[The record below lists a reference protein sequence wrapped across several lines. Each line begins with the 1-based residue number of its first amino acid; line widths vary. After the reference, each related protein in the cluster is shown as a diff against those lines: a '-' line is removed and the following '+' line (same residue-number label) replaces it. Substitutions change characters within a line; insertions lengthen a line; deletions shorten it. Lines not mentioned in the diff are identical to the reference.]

1 MLGLAEL
8 AELFVKFRLPMAGRK
23 LVAEAREKSPV
34 RKVKSSGGNVV
45 THYYSPKM
53 GRVVS
58 TESHTAEQAGAYLYE
73 FDQHVLEY
81 WPQPT
86 WLDLLLTNPETGR
99 VNGRGHYPDFM
110 VITDECI
117 YLDEWKQASHLLT
130 LSLKRP
136 DRFVREGN
144 EWRSPVLEKFCEPLG
159 LAYRL
164 RSTEHIPHQ
173 RLANQRFLMDF
184 LDPGCHESSPEASQT
199 LQEWFIENAEV
210 PLAVL
215 VKEAMS
221 AESSFSTDDIYRAI
235 AVGRLCIDMDEAN
248 ISDTQRVM
256 IYRDQSAMR
265 LLGQARRAESKPA
278 ISQLAH
284 TVVTGTKIGFDG
296 RDFQVMAGTGE
307 FILKD
312 AHGLITL
319 SHKDVQSLF
328 AEGKIVVP
336 NHIEEGN
343 EVPTGLQ
350 SLSPKQMAE
359 VEKRMDALEKA
370 KAGQKTTY
378 SERTIRRFKKK
389 MREAGD
395 QILEQH
401 LALVSQTSRKGNRT
415 LQIPEAMVNLIDKVG
430 KERHNQPGGPPK
442 TGSYLQ
448 FARECLELGLTPCS
462 MRTFSRRL
470 KVSVKRREGRRRA
483 YQEGA
488 IVWYLHSHEPIHGV
502 RPFEIVHIDTTPV
515 ELVLKCPWGKE
526 SLGTVYLCQA
536 MDAESRVVL
545 AFHLSF
551 EPPSFRTTL
560 MVIRDMVRRYGRMP
574 ETLVVDQGPENRSRQ
589 LMRICRLCG
598 TSLRQRPAGEPRA
611 GTILERHFGVTH
623 TQFIHLLAGNT
634 KIRHHY
640 RSVTK
645 SVRPENFA
653 TWTLP
658 ALHGA
663 LEEYFELIYGRQIH
677 PAHGESPIEHFDRR
691 LKETGERCH
700 RMVEFNRLFL
710 IETCPA
716 ASGQGTREVDGK
728 RGIKV
733 DHIWYQTDQFKTQA
747 LDSKK
752 LDVRVDPWNPGVV
765 YVLIKNTWIECVSKY
780 HLLLRHLTWV
790 ELRYVINELRSKL
803 SAKKL
808 PLTQER
814 IMAQLRLLDPNNFD
828 PRLRIQQSEARQ
840 IYEALGTAAVNGAV
854 DASKDPFAKF
864 LPALSINLGSEAL
877 QAAPSQEYMIEEFEE
892 ADTEGEV
899 ISAEIVDTDWRF
911 DEDFGLI

>member
-1 MLGLAEL
+1 MLNRSEL
-8 AELFVKFRLPMAGRK
+8 AELFARFHLPPSGLK
-23 LVAEAREKSPV
+23 LVTEAREKSPV

-58 TESHTAEQAGAYLYE
+58 TESHTAEQPGAYLYE
-73 FDQHVLEY
+73 FDVHVLEY

-86 WLDLLLTNPETGR
+86 WLDLHLTNRKTGKVSR
-99 VNGRGHYPDFM
+99 RAHCPDFL

-117 YLDEWKQASHLLT
+117 YLDEWKQASHLLA
-130 LSLKRP
+130 LSLEHP

-144 EWRSPVLEKFCEPLG
+144 EWRSPILEEFCEPLG
-159 LAYRL
+159 LTYRV

-173 RLANQRFLMDF
+173 RLANHKFLADF
-184 LDPGCHESSPEASQT
+184 LNPECHESSPEASRD
-199 LQEWFIENAEV
+199 LQEWFDENAEV

-215 VKEAMS
+215 VKEAMC
-221 AESSFSTDDIYRAI
+221 AESSFNTDDIYRAI

-248 ISDTQRVM
+248 ISDTERVM

-265 LLGQARRAESKPA
+265 LLSHARRIESKPSL
-278 ISQLAH
+278 SQLAH
-284 TVVTGTKIGFDG
+284 SVVTGTKIGFDG
-296 RDFQVMAGTGE
+296 RNFEVMAGMGE

-312 AHGLITL
+312 AHGAITL
-319 SHKDVQSLF
+319 SHRDFQSLF
-328 AEGKIVVP
+328 AEGKLVVP
-336 NHIEEGN
+336 NHIEEVKKDHT
-343 EVPTGLQ
+343 ELR

-359 VEKRMDALEKA
+359 IERRLDAIQQA
-370 KAGQKTTY
+370 KAGGVTTY
-378 SERTIRRFKKK
+378 SERTIRRLKKK
-389 MREAGD
+389 MREAGG

-401 LALVSQTSRKGNRT
+401 LALVSQTNRKGNRT
-415 LQIPEAMVNLIDKVG
+415 VQIPEAMINLIDKVG
-430 KERHNQPGGPPK
+430 KERHNQPGGPSK
-442 TGSYLQ
+442 VGTYIQ
-448 FARECLELGLTPCS
+448 FVSECHQLGLSPCS

-515 ELVLKCPWGKE
+515 ELILKTPWGKQ

-560 MVIRDMVRRYGRMP
+560 MVIRDMVRRHGRMP
-574 ETLVVDQGPENRSRQ
+574 EILVVDQGPENRSLQ
-589 LMRICRLCG
+589 LRRICRLCG
-598 TSLRQRPAGEPRA
+598 TSLRQRPSGEARA
-611 GTILERHFGVTH
+611 GTVLERHFGVTH

-634 KIRHHY
+634 KIRHHH

-645 SVRPENFA
+645 SVRPENFME
-653 TWTLP
+653 WTLP

-663 LEEYFELIYGRQIH
+663 LDEYFELGYGRQIH
-677 PAHGESPIEHFDRR
+677 PAHGESPIEHFNRR
-691 LKETGERCH
+691 LRETGERCH

-716 ASGQGTREVDGK
+716 PLGDGTRMVDGK

-733 DHIWYQTDQFKTQA
+733 DHIWYQTDQFRIQA
-747 LDSKK
+747 LDGKK
-752 LDVRVDPWNPGVV
+752 VDVRVDPWNPGVV
-765 YVLIKNTWIECVSKY
+765 FVLIKNTWVECVSKY

-803 SAKKL
+803 RAKKL

-814 IMAQLRLLDPNNFD
+814 IVAQLRLLDPKNFD
-828 PRLRIQQSEARQ
+828 PRLQFQQSEARQ
-840 IYEALGTAAVNGAV
+840 IYEALGTAAVNGVV
-854 DASKDPFAKF
+854 DPSRDPF
-864 LPALSINLGSEAL
+864 INLLPVLSDNEGSEAL
-877 QAAPSQEYMIEEFEE
+877 LAAPSRECPIEELEE
-892 ADTEGEV
+892 SKVSGEV
-899 ISAEIVDTDWRF
+899 ISAEIVDIEGRF